1 MHQLKVKHVP
11 KSVCQRAAVASER
24 EREEA
29 TTRRLRKK
37 QTNFV
42 LKWFWPGDKLSAKE
56 HGLA

>member
-11 KSVCQRAAVASER
+11 KPVCQRAAVQSER
-24 EREEA
+24 EREA

-42 LKWFWPGDKLSAKE
+42 LKWFWPEDKLSTNE

>member
-11 KSVCQRAAVASER
+11 KPVCQRAAVAIEKHHNKKV
-24 EREEA
+24 EE
-29 TTRRLRKK
+29 K

-56 HGLA
+56 RGLA

>member
-1 MHQLKVKHVP
+1 MP
-11 KSVCQRAAVASER
+11 KPVCQRAAVASER

-29 TTRRLRKK
+29 TTRRLKKK

-42 LKWFWPGDKLSAKE
+42 LKWFWPGDKLSAKK